1 MFQVEEVEECEEE
14 DEDEL
19 DAELRTHLQPREWA
33 TARIVGGF
41 GACLFAPHHL
51 AQGLPWRLAEAC

>member
-1 MFQVEEVEECEEE
+1 MEEPEEE
-14 DEDEL
+14 DEEEE

-41 GACLFAPHHL
+41 GPCLFAPHHL
-51 AQGLPWRLAEAC
+51 AQGLPLRLA